1 LQNIDPV
8 YFLTPVAVIA
18 LMTGLLIYWRLRRTL
33 TGGSILYSLVA
44 YGGAIALK
52 YAVQIPTINAF
63 EAATRG
69 SLAALGVYYGAQT
82 ALFEVGG
89 AYVVARLAISRSKL
103 RAEDAEG
110 FGLGLAFWENVA
122 LFAAPVLLDYAIY
135 YAILAAPGSSAA
147 RSLYPILS
155 QSSPGLFLAPA
166 AALPLVGYAVLE
178 RVSSLF
184 AHFAWGLL
192 CVLAAAHRKKS
203 LFLAAL
209 PVGFAIDFLVPFSST
224 VGLGIFE
231 LTIFIIS
238 LAALGGALYLTRPYR
253 RKKEVGPLSPT
264 PVSNT

>member
-1 LQNIDPV
+1 MQNIDPA

-18 LMTGLLIYWRLRRTL
+18 LMAGLLIYWRLRRTL
-33 TGGSILYSLVA
+33 TGGSVLYSLVA
-44 YGGAIALK
+44 YAGAIALK

-63 EAATRG
+63 EAATG
-69 SLAALGVYYGAQT
+69 GNLAALGVYYGAQT

-89 AYVVARLAISRSKL
+89 AYVVARLAVSRAKL
-103 RAEDAEG
+103 RVEDAEG

-122 LFAAPVLLDYAIY
+122 LFAAPVLLDYAVY
-135 YAILAAPGSSAA
+135 YAILSAPGSSAA
-147 RSLYPILS
+147 QTLYPILS

-178 RVSSLF
+178 RMSSLF

-209 PVGFAIDFLVPFSST
+209 PVGFVIDFLVPFSTT
-224 VGLGIFE
+224 VGLGVFE
-231 LTIFIIS
+231 LTIFVIT
-238 LAALGGALYLTRPYR
+238 LAALVGALFLSKPYL
-253 RKKEVGPLSPT
+253 RKDGVGPTSPA
-264 PVSNT
+264 PASNT